1 MAVNIDIVS
10 EKLFNI
16 LKGFGYEVKSFDKD
30 GDLVLN
36 PQEATRFAVADPNLL
51 ARINLPEKTIMLAT
65 SEDLSEEPVRDMV
78 KHLAQDYLMNFDY
91 KIFDKKIK
99 PKGEELDVKKNA
111 EKEMADVME
120 ASLGRMTGSSKTS
133 YQPLENV
140 KLVVRHKK
148 AVNEEVRGARS
159 RNIHSIFIQRGDER
173 FKMAENNLQAARAMA
188 RHMYNGGEMH
198 DTVGEAIVSMAKDYK
213 QLREFVRYVKSA
225 KLINE
230 DNQEIVELAIE
241 NINEIRSHFKRLS
254 GVKTYAN
261 AVEGIEDFS
270 SVDILTDDI
279 DIESKFTETHFDDK
293 VANVTDSL
301 KNLIS
306 RKKSFE
312 SKITKAIESEN
323 FADLKDNLAEQDI
336 MDFENP
342 NARLGHQVSMLGYS
356 AKDETLSNYL
366 QGLSN
371 KISAGGELNQ
381 FEYGTIK
388 SCLLGA
394 NSGSTK
400 TAPVDMAEA
409 YEVFL
414 DQYTL

>member
-91 KIFDKKIK
+91 KIFNKKIK

-120 ASLGRMTGSSKTS
+120 ASLGRMTG
-133 YQPLENV
+133 
-140 KLVVRHKK
+140 
-148 AVNEEVRGARS
+148 
-159 RNIHSIFIQRGDER
+159 
-173 FKMAENNLQAARAMA
+173 KMAENNLQAARAMA

>member
-1 MAVNIDIVS
+1 
-10 EKLFNI
+10 
-16 LKGFGYEVKSFDKD
+16 
-30 GDLVLN
+30 
-36 PQEATRFAVADPNLL
+36 
-51 ARINLPEKTIMLAT
+51 
-65 SEDLSEEPVRDMV
+65 MV

-91 KIFDKKIK
+91 KIFNKKIK

>member
-91 KIFDKKIK
+91 KIFNKKIK

-148 AVNEEVRGARS
+148 AV
-159 RNIHSIFIQRGDER
+159 
-173 FKMAENNLQAARAMA
+173 
-188 RHMYNGGEMH
+188 
-198 DTVGEAIVSMAKDYK
+198 TVSYTHLTLPTKRIV
-213 QLREFVRYVKSA
+213 
-225 KLINE
+225 
-230 DNQEIVELAIE
+230 
-241 NINEIRSHFKRLS
+241 
-254 GVKTYAN
+254 
-261 AVEGIEDFS
+261 
-270 SVDILTDDI
+270 
-279 DIESKFTETHFDDK
+279 
-293 VANVTDSL
+293 
-301 KNLIS
+301 
-306 RKKSFE
+306 
-312 SKITKAIESEN
+312 
-323 FADLKDNLAEQDI
+323 
-336 MDFENP
+336 
-342 NARLGHQVSMLGYS
+342 
-356 AKDETLSNYL
+356 
-366 QGLSN
+366 
-371 KISAGGELNQ
+371 
-381 FEYGTIK
+381 
-388 SCLLGA
+388 
-394 NSGSTK
+394 
-400 TAPVDMAEA
+400 
-409 YEVFL
+409 
-414 DQYTL
+414 